1 MQLSFSD
8 LRTKEVV
15 NTTDGKKLGKV
26 CDLVFCYPENRVLGI
41 VVPGGK
47 GFGFRRGEVFI
58 DLKCIAK
65 LGEDVILVNVP
76 PFGKSA
82 KNADR
87 GKPREERAYPTAP
100 PPAYGAEFGETPS
113 RRTYDEY
120 E

>member
-26 CDLVFCYPENRVLGI
+26 CDIVFCYPENRVLGI

-58 DLKCIAK
+58 DMKCIVK
-65 LGEDVILVNVP
+65 LGEDVVLVSLP
-76 PFGKSA
+76 ACEK
-82 KNADR
+82 KQKCEQ
-87 GKPREERAYPTAP
+87 KPSREEKP
-100 PPAYGAEFGETPS
+100 PRPQTGFFPNAEPYAG
-113 RRTYDEY
+113 RRSYEEY